1 MTLHPSIRA
10 LGFLALPLIAPPAV
24 HAQAPTADSLL
35 SIEPYAYV
43 TEAGDTFP
51 AELGR
56 FQVPEDHARRDGR
69 SLELAFVRFPATGP
83 DPGSPIVYLAGGPG
97 GSAIEIGRG
106 PRGVLFQALREAG
119 DVVLLDQRGTGLSR
133 PVLGCPNTVVLPA
146 DQVRTAE
153 SSLARVRA
161 AAAECAEWWRSEG
174 VDLSAWDT
182 EASADDLDALRQ
194 ALGVERLRLVG
205 MSYGTHL
212 ALATIRRYGDRIE
225 RAVLAGV
232 EGMDDTLKLPSR
244 VQANL
249 ERVGDIVAAD
259 PGWGRRIP
267 DLAGLVARLAERLD
281 RAPVAIA
288 FPSEAAGTGR
298 PGLVRL
304 SGLDVRQLAGDL
316 ASRRR
321 SMPELT
327 ALFGPAAVD
336 DLTPL
341 ARVARTELRSARLS
355 AMALAMDCTSGV
367 SPERLERVRREA
379 PGSSVG
385 TALDFPFPD
394 FCDVVGVPDLG
405 PAFRA
410 PVRSEVPVL
419 FLSGTLDGRTP
430 AANAEEVLTGF
441 PNGAHVVVE
450 NVGHDHELLVG
461 SPDIVATIVG
471 YLSGYPPAAR
481 RLSLP
486 PVELGSPDLV
496 LPPVAPLTAK
506 GALALVGMTVID
518 GTGGPARPDMTVVV
532 RDGRIEAVGP
542 AREIEVPADAAR
554 IEATGRTL
562 IPGLWD
568 MHAHLTKVGPTA
580 LPLFLANGVTG
591 VRDMGSDFAEVARL
605 RNEIAAGGRL
615 GPPRIFTS
623 GPILESAENMA
634 RMRRDQVVEPFE
646 RVRAAV
652 ADTADAARVVD
663 SIAALGVDYL
673 KIRTFASPETFAAL
687 SASARRV
694 GLPLVGH
701 TFGLTP
707 EQLLESGMK
716 SIEHFMFPLLDD
728 RTEAERMAVFRRL
741 AEAGVAMVTTGVVG
755 RESLFLPLE
764 RQAAV
769 VADSAGE
776 VDPRRRYVSE
786 WLLADWREQ
795 LVERQADPQDLSGI
809 VASSTRNLNEMRRA
823 GMRILP
829 GTDSGVLLIY
839 PGFHLHDELEI
850 LVESGGMT
858 PMEALVAATRSSAEY
873 MGATDSMGTIEKGK
887 VADMVLLDADPLV
900 DIGRTKEIA
909 GVVAAGRW
917 YDRAGLDEVLESV
930 AASVR
935 R

>member
-1 MTLHPSIRA
+1 MIPHPPTRA
-10 LGFLALPLIAPPAV
+10 IALLALPLLAPAAGR
-24 HAQAPTADSLL
+24 AQATTAEPNL
-35 SIEPYAYV
+35 SIELYAFV
-43 TEAGDTFP
+43 TDAGDTIP

-56 FQVPEDHARRDGR
+56 FEVAEDHDRPDGR
-69 SLELAFVRFPATGP
+69 TIELAFVRFPATGP

-97 GSAIEIGRG
+97 GSGIEIGRG
-106 PRGVLFQALREAG
+106 PRGELFQALRGAG

-133 PVLGCPNTVVLPA
+133 PVLGCPNMAVMLA
-146 DQVRTAE
+146 DEARTPE
-153 SSLARVRA
+153 SSLARLRA
-161 AAAECAEWWRSEG
+161 VAADCAERWRSEG

-182 EASADDLDALRQ
+182 EASADDLEALRR
-194 ALGVERLRLVG
+194 ALGAERLRLVG

-212 ALATIRRYGDRIE
+212 ALATIRRHGEWIE
-225 RAVLAGV
+225 RAVLAGI

-249 ERVGDIVAAD
+249 ERVGELVAAD
-259 PGWGRRIP
+259 PGWGERIP
-267 DLAGLVARLAERLD
+267 DLAGLVSRRAGRLD
-281 RAPVAIA
+281 RSPVTVAL
-288 FPSEAAGTGR
+288 PSEAAGDGR
-298 PGLVRL
+298 PRLVRL

-321 SMPELT
+321 SIPEIP

-336 DLTPL
+336 DFTPL
-341 ARVARTELRSARLS
+341 ARVARSALRSARLS
-355 AMALAMDCTSGV
+355 AMALAMDCASGV
-367 SPERLERVRREA
+367 SPERLEMARREA
-379 PGSSVG
+379 PMTAVG

-394 FCDVVGVPDLG
+394 FCDAVGVPDLG
-405 PAFRA
+405 AAFRA

-430 AANAEEVLTGF
+430 AANAEEVLAGF
-441 PNGAHVVVE
+441 PRGVHVVVE
-450 NVGHDHELLVG
+450 NTGHDHELLMG
-461 SPDIVATIVG
+461 SPQIVATIVG
-471 YLSGYPPAAR
+471 FLMGETPAAD
-481 RLSLP
+481 RLPLP
-486 PVELGSPDLV
+486 PVELGSPDV
-496 LPPVAPLTAK
+496 IPPPAAPVMAK
-506 GALALVGMTVID
+506 GALALVGATLID
-518 GTGGPARPDMTVVV
+518 GTGGPARADMTVVV
-532 RDGRIEAVGP
+532 RDGRIAAVGP
-542 AREIEVPADAAR
+542 AEEVQVPADAAR
-554 IEATGRTL
+554 VEAREQTL

-568 MHAHLTKVGPTA
+568 MHAHLTKIGPTA

-605 RNEIAAGGRL
+605 RGEIAAAARL

-623 GPILESAENMA
+623 GPILESAENVE
-634 RMRRDQVVEPFE
+634 RMHREQVVEPFE
-646 RVRAAV
+646 RVRAPV
-652 ADTADAARVVD
+652 ADPADAARVVD

-687 SASARRV
+687 AAAARRV

-707 EQLLESGMK
+707 ELILESGMK
-716 SIEHFMFPLLDD
+716 SIEHVMLPLLDD
-728 RTEAERMAVFRRL
+728 RTEAERLTTFRRL

-755 RESLFLPLE
+755 RESLFLPLQ

-776 VDPRRRYVSE
+776 VDTRRRYVSE

-795 LVERQADPQDLSGI
+795 LAERQADPQDLSGI
-809 VASSTRNLNEMRRA
+809 AASAARNLQEMRRV

-839 PGFHLHDELEI
+839 PGFHLHDELEL
-850 LVESGGMT
+850 LVERAGMT
-858 PMEALVAATRSSAEY
+858 PMEALIAATRSSAEY
-873 MGATDSMGTIEKGK
+873 LGAADSTGTIEEGK
-887 VADMVLLDADPLV
+887 VADLVLLDADPLA
-900 DIGRTKEIA
+900 DIRNTKRIA

-917 YDRAGLDEVLESV
+917 YDRAGLDAMLEAV
-930 AASVR
+930 AEAVR